1 MTNASIGRKQALQLL
16 YRVQVFAAA
25 AAAAAAAA
33 IHTDWRLCYS
43 SEYQLLLSHCCKRV
57 RVLTVAADGQVVDCL
72 CAFAA

>member
-16 YRVQVFAAA
+16 YHVQVSAAA
-25 AAAAAAAA
+25 AAAAAT